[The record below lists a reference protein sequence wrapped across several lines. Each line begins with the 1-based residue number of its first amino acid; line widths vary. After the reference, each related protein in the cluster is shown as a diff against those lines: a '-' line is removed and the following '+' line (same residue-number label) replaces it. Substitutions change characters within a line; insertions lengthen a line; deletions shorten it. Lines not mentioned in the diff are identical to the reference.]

1 LSIREAVMTKADI
14 VETVHEKLGLTKKDI
29 SKVVDEVFDAI
40 RGNIL
45 EKTNVKISGFGNFE
59 VKKRGRRIGRNPK
72 TGVETVIEP
81 RTVVVF
87 RPSQIFKDEVND

>member
-1 LSIREAVMTKADI
+1 MTKADI
-14 VETVHEKLGLTKKDI
+14 VELIHEKLGLTKKDI
-29 SKVVDEVFDAI
+29 AKVVDELFNEVRDQ
-40 RGNIL
+40 IL
-45 EKTNVKISGFGNFE
+45 NKNNVKISGFGNFE

-72 TGVETVIEP
+72 TGIETVIEP

>member
-1 LSIREAVMTKADI
+1 MTKADI
-14 VETVHEKLGLTKKDI
+14 VELIHEKLGLTKKDI
-29 SKVVDEVFDAI
+29 AKVVDELFNEVRDQ
-40 RGNIL
+40 IL
-45 EKTNVKISGFGNFE
+45 SKNNVKISGFGNFE

>member
-1 LSIREAVMTKADI
+1 MTKADI
-14 VETVHEKLGLTKKDI
+14 VEAIHESLGLTKKDI
-29 SKVVDEVFDAI
+29 AKVVDEVFNSVRDE
-40 RGNIL
+40 IL
-45 EKTNVKISGFGNFE
+45 KTNNVKISGFGNFE

>member
-1 LSIREAVMTKADI
+1 MTKADI
-14 VETVHEKLGLTKKDI
+14 VELIHENLGLTKKDI
-29 SKVVDEVFDAI
+29 AKVVDELFNEVRDQ
-40 RGNIL
+40 IL
-45 EKTNVKISGFGNFE
+45 EKNNVKISGFGNFE

-87 RPSQIFKDEVND
+87 RPSQIFKDEVNG

>member
-1 LSIREAVMTKADI
+1 MTKADI
-14 VETVHEKLGLTKKDI
+14 VEQVHESLGLTKKDI
-29 SKVVDEVFDAI
+29 AKVVDEVFTSI
-40 RGNIL
+40 RTEIL
-45 EKTNVKISGFGNFE
+45 EKDNVKISGFGNFE

-87 RPSQIFKDEVND
+87 RPSQIFKDEVNG

>member
-1 LSIREAVMTKADI
+1 MTKADI
-14 VETVHEKLGLTKKDI
+14 VELIHENLGLTKKDI
-29 SKVVDEVFDAI
+29 AKVVDELFFNEVRDQ
-40 RGNIL
+40 IL
-45 EKTNVKISGFGNFE
+45 NKNNVKISGFGNFE

-87 RPSQIFKDEVND
+87 RPSQIFKDEVNG

>member
-1 LSIREAVMTKADI
+1 MTKADI
-14 VETVHEKLGLTKKDI
+14 VELIHEKLGLTKKDI
-29 SKVVDEVFDAI
+29 AKVVDELFSEV
-40 RGNIL
+40 REQIL
-45 EKTNVKISGFGNFE
+45 TKSNVKISGFGNFE

>member
-1 LSIREAVMTKADI
+1 MTKADI
-14 VETVHEKLGLTKKDI
+14 VELIHENLGLTKKDI
-29 SKVVDEVFDAI
+29 AKVVDELFNEVRDQ
-40 RGNIL
+40 IL
-45 EKTNVKISGFGNFE
+45 NKNNVKISGFGNFE

-87 RPSQIFKDEVND
+87 RPSQIFKDEVNG

>member
-1 LSIREAVMTKADI
+1 MTKADI
-14 VETVHEKLGLTKKDI
+14 VELIHERLGLTKKDI
-29 SKVVDEVFDAI
+29 AKVVDELFTEV
-40 RGNIL
+40 RSKIL
-45 EKTNVKISGFGNFE
+45 AKSNVKISGFGNFE

>member
-1 LSIREAVMTKADI
+1 MTKADI
-14 VETVHEKLGLTKKDI
+14 VELIHEKLGLTKKDI
-29 SKVVDEVFDAI
+29 AKVVDELFNEV
-40 RGNIL
+40 REQIL
-45 EKTNVKISGFGNFE
+45 DKNNVKISGFGNFE

-87 RPSQIFKDEVND
+87 RPSQIFKDEVNG

>member
-1 LSIREAVMTKADI
+1 MTKADI
-14 VETVHEKLGLTKKDI
+14 VELIHERLGLTKKDI
-29 SKVVDEVFDAI
+29 AKVVDELFTEV
-40 RGNIL
+40 RGKIL
-45 EKTNVKISGFGNFE
+45 TKSNVKISGFGNFE

-72 TGVETVIEP
+72 TGIETVIEP

>member
-1 LSIREAVMTKADI
+1 MTKADI
-14 VETVHEKLGLTKKDI
+14 VELIHEQLGLTKKDI
-29 SKVVDEVFDAI
+29 AKVVDELFNEVRDQ
-40 RGNIL
+40 IL
-45 EKTNVKISGFGNFE
+45 SKNNVKISGFGNFE

-72 TGVETVIEP
+72 TGIETVIEP

>member
-1 LSIREAVMTKADI
+1 MTKADI
-14 VETVHEKLGLTKKDI
+14 VELIHENLGLTKKDI
-29 SKVVDEVFDAI
+29 AKVVDELFNEVRDQ
-40 RGNIL
+40 IL
-45 EKTNVKISGFGNFE
+45 SKNNVKISGFGNFE